1 MRPDDHYFDS
11 SPPPPAPYSNWP
23 DDQQSE
29 IADSRNTSFPYSNG
43 FLEDEDARNEQELQ
57 EEDHG
62 VDYDED
68 MSDDDGG
75 VPLWLMNEGGF
86 HGVLLPALEDDTDA
100 SDEDSDMANLGHP
113 HNGAVTDNPIQPQED
128 AAFAP
133 PIPFD
138 TFMDMQDQLQFV
150 PTQATNPPVVS
161 QQLEQLA
168 GFFADEAGGF
178 DGNHPTAL
186 SNPNPNTLGPENP
199 GLFDFLRHWAWQ
211 SRCLQGLARERGRYP
226 WLPQVNLQA
235 SERVPFIGVNHLE
248 GDRFDFQGI
257 DWMKLGVTRRE
268 ARERRLLTYKNYVNK
283 PGSDR
288 WQHMDVVIPRSES
301 FFRFRRMDVRRNV
314 HLSHFQLRNVLAST
328 SRSQVFY
335 TGNSTVHQFN
345 PISGE
350 SRVAMTML
358 DTSGTHI
365 STLAADHGILIAGG
379 FNGEYCLRRLDSD
392 LEGESE
398 QCYEGTI
405 TNAASNITNHVQL
418 HLSRSSS
425 SPRAAFA
432 SNDTGFR
439 ILDIE
444 SETFLSESIF
454 PYPLNCSAMSP
465 DRRLRVMVGDHYNA
479 IITTTDGD
487 GRCEILQEL
496 TGHRDFGFAC
506 DWADDGW
513 TVATGFQDKAVK
525 IWDARR
531 WTNSQGVSTPVC
543 TIRAEMAGVRS
554 LRFSPLG
561 SGKRVLV
568 AAEEADYV
576 DIIDAQTFRRK
587 QTIDLF
593 GEIGGASFANDGQD
607 LYVLC
612 CDRVR
617 GGVLQLERCG
627 LGTEATHDPTHQFGE
642 PRWKDNSFDW
652 PEYPTTSRRVARA
665 SETRRRRRAL
675 AAGELEPF

>member
-23 DDQQSE
+23 GLYVDHSQADVGSPSPSLPPSRATLPGVRDNSSSVADDQSVTLDDQQSE

-235 SERVPFIGVNHLE
+235 SERVPFIGVNHL
-248 GDRFDFQGI
+248 
-257 DWMKLGVTRRE
+257 W
-268 ARERRLLTYKNYVNK
+268 
-283 PGSDR
+283 S
-288 WQHMDVVIPRSES
+288 
-301 FFRFRRMDVRRNV
+301 
-314 HLSHFQLRNVLAST
+314 
-328 SRSQVFY
+328 
-335 TGNSTVHQFN
+335 
-345 PISGE
+345 
-350 SRVAMTML
+350 
-358 DTSGTHI
+358 
-365 STLAADHGILIAGG
+365 
-379 FNGEYCLRRLDSD
+379 
-392 LEGESE
+392 LE
-398 QCYEGTI
+398 
-405 TNAASNITNHVQL
+405 
-418 HLSRSSS
+418 
-425 SPRAAFA
+425 
-432 SNDTGFR
+432 
-439 ILDIE
+439 
-444 SETFLSESIF
+444 
-454 PYPLNCSAMSP
+454 
-465 DRRLRVMVGDHYNA
+465 
-479 IITTTDGD
+479 
-487 GRCEILQEL
+487 
-496 TGHRDFGFAC
+496 
-506 DWADDGW
+506 
-513 TVATGFQDKAVK
+513 
-525 IWDARR
+525 
-531 WTNSQGVSTPVC
+531 
-543 TIRAEMAGVRS
+543 AEM
-554 LRFSPLG
+554 
-561 SGKRVLV
+561 
-568 AAEEADYV
+568 
-576 DIIDAQTFRRK
+576 
-587 QTIDLF
+587 
-593 GEIGGASFANDGQD
+593 
-607 LYVLC
+607 
-612 CDRVR
+612 
-617 GGVLQLERCG
+617 
-627 LGTEATHDPTHQFGE
+627 
-642 PRWKDNSFDW
+642 
-652 PEYPTTSRRVARA
+652 
-665 SETRRRRRAL
+665 
-675 AAGELEPF
+675 